1 MDWLELTKKNQLERF
16 RSLSKRK
23 ILHFD
28 MDCFYAQV
36 EMRDNEALRN
46 VPLAI
51 GGPPKSRSVLCTSN
65 YIARKF
71 NVRSAMPVD
80 YALKLCP
87 ELVILPPNFK
97 KYSEISEEI
106 FDIYREYSDQIE
118 TLSLDEA
125 FLEIDPNDNAT
136 LLAKTIKEKIFAKT
150 QLTSSAGVS
159 YNKFLAKIA
168 SDWNKPNGLFVIP
181 PEKAFDFLTHLE
193 IKKLPGVG
201 PKTYDFL
208 KNQKLTHISDIR
220 NTDPKKLRDLLGD
233 YSATL
238 LDFAYGIDEREVV
251 AHSAPKSISV
261 EETFIK
267 DIKDLET
274 ALIAFRDLY
283 PYLEKR
289 LPSHDGQYFYKM
301 IVKLKTYKFKRHSKE
316 MVLEENLFHEINKQ
330 TIMTENLK
338 NQAETL
344 FAELFNKVDE
354 PIRLLGVGFKLV
366 SDDPYLQMCLP
377 FP

>member
-1 MDWLELTKKNQLERF
+1 MERQ
-16 RSLSKRK
+16 RVLAKRK

-46 VPLAI
+46 IPLAI

-87 ELVILPPNFK
+87 DLVILPPNFK
-97 KYSEISEEI
+97 KYSDISEEI
-106 FDIYREYSDQIE
+106 FDIYRQYTDLIE

-125 FLEIDPNDNAT
+125 FLEIDPKENAT
-136 LLAKTIKEKIFAKT
+136 LLAKTIKEKILKKT

-168 SDWNKPNGLFVIP
+168 SDWNKPNGLCVIP
-181 PEKAFDFLTHLE
+181 PEKAFDFLTNLE

-201 PKTYDFL
+201 PKTSDFL
-208 KNQKLTHISDIR
+208 KEHHLNSISDIR
-220 NTDPKKLRDLLGD
+220 KTDPRKLREVLGD
-233 YSATL
+233 FSETL
-238 LDFAYGIDEREVV
+238 LDFAYGIDEREVSP
-251 AHSAPKSISV
+251 HSPPKSISV

-267 DIKDLET
+267 DIKDLES
-274 ALIAFRDLY
+274 AILAFRDLY
-283 PYLEKR
+283 PYLERR
-289 LPSHDGQYFYKM
+289 LPNHDGQYFYKM

-316 MVLEENLFHEINKQ
+316 MVLEENLFHEINKHNM
-330 TIMTENLK
+330 MTEKLK
-338 NQAETL
+338 LRAEEL
-344 FAELFNKVDE
+344 FSELFNKTDE

-366 SDDPYLQMCLP
+366 SHDPYLQMCLP